1 MSHSAT
7 VIPNRLMPKYQC
19 QIRCKMVNWAGKNRV
34 PAHCPVLSA
43 PRDSHD
49 HRNAPSRHQSQVA
62 PRTELLQ
69 PRKPGGIG
77 DHWYRPA
84 GQGAG
89 YTSGASVH
97 RPDIREIP
105 GRPHGGTQPRA
116 RIRTGRRTPTGQH
129 LTSDAPGAR
138 STDRRSL
145 GHHRSPPRTRS
156 SVASDRRTSRRWFG
170 RRSGLPGCPLPR

>member
-1 MSHSAT
+1 MSHSDA

-19 QIRCKMVNWAGKNRV
+19 QRRCKMVNWPGKNRV

-49 HRNAPSRHQSQVA
+49 HRNAPSRHQSQMA
-62 PRTELLQ
+62 TGTELLQ
-69 PRKPGGIG
+69 PRKPRGIG
-77 DHWYRPA
+77 NHRYRPV
-84 GQGAG
+84 GQGTG
-89 YTSGASVH
+89 YTSGASIH

-116 RIRTGRRTPTGQH
+116 RIRTGQRTPTGQH
-129 LTSDAPGAR
+129 ITSDAPGVR
-138 STDRRSL
+138 SAGQKSP

-156 SVASDRRTSRRWFG
+156 WGASGRRTSRRWSG
-170 RRSGLPGCPLPR
+170 RR